1 MMTTIGQ
8 KRNTKTELGEL
19 LTNEFGD
26 RKLSSED
33 GQTKKARRLKD
44 KQNKR
49 EVHRVRGRSSPRET
63 MKKARQYITG
73 SCRFK
78 IIKKIL
84 ASKSNLFLTL
94 FLGLDSL
101 NNLPNSYSIPSNIL
115 ILLSRNSPA
124 RISRF
129 MSKRFQRA

>member
-1 MMTTIGQ
+1 LTYSMMTTIGQ
-8 KRNTKTELGEL
+8 KANTKTELGEL

-94 FLGLDSL
+94 FLGLDS
-101 NNLPNSYSIPSNIL
+101 IPSNIL